1 MPQLDDID
9 IFDRDHM
16 TVQQFDPQ
24 GNPIGTK
31 IIFSRSV
38 EDTPIFDS
46 AEEQFSMDQ
55 LPYFRMI
62 DPTTGAFV
70 EVQNYLPTILS
81 YIEAGYQP
89 EMPPS
94 GPGGSVTRIK
104 RRARRGKSPYKK
116 PGRRKGS
123 VSDKE
128 YESFRDSLKNQD
140 IFEYNKYSLGGS
152 VSEMMGRTGP
162 DLTPAQI
169 ANLAGAFADP
179 YGGADLTG
187 NYPEFPARDVS
198 VEEMLRGPRAPS
210 FLQNLREGNFGSA
223 ALQGIGAIPVLGGM
237 SKVLRGA
244 SRAGRTPPDPRMLRA
259 AEQGFD
265 TSTVYYHATDKLQ
278 DGEEFKEFIPSVK
291 GKLGPGVYA
300 AKRPEDTERYIRNQ
314 YQTGTDGPMFDE
326 SSRILPI
333 FVRGKM
339 GSIEDYGRASDQAKE
354 LLKKEFD
361 EIDAAPKNNEFDQ
374 LMANRKKL
382 AMQKEKAQ
390 EILSGEGFSGF
401 ELLDQVVIFDPK
413 NIRSVNAKFAD
424 DPDSPPLLR
433 SEGGI
438 VEDVDIF
445 GADQGMYRADGAKKS
460 ARGFI
465 GPIRN
470 LITGGTMT
478 EFSTDMEYDGRKI
491 QIPTMVPTL
500 SQEEIGYMQR
510 MEPGKGWDMSNP
522 LVLTIINKARAHAR
536 KRLDEGKNPFYQDDE
551 GYLQNLQ
558 EFSLGGSVGD
568 MIREQAGISREDVLT
583 PAQLANIAGGFV
595 DPYGSADI
603 AGMYPEF
610 PDRDVTIEQMADP
623 NYPRSPSAAENLA
636 QGDYLNLLFQ
646 GFGALPFVGGAI
658 KGIRALGKMPPSIVD
673 PLTTDAS
680 GLLTGRTGFGPEAE
694 LAQAKD
700 TPPQLARII
709 DDESVL
715 QKQYAKDLTVP
726 ELSKLANK
734 KSAASFLNF
743 MDTFP
748 AAREMATV
756 AQAGLAKKGWYRQS
770 AQALYDVFGDEAPR
784 FAALLAATSPQTSV
798 QGNLLNATSIWRNLT
813 QNNMPRDPVLFD
825 IINEPGVA
833 AALKLK
839 KNVPLKNADGTPQL
853 NKAGNQK
860 YGLRNISEQEAREV
874 IKKAGGGDSTFD
886 VGRMQIEIMGDAVQ
900 GEKGAE
906 SVLDAW
912 VSNSIRAINVPDN
925 EMDKLVLSGPKVD
938 SFMRNLVNNTVE
950 VTNDTWMAN
959 YLGVEQNVF
968 GGSLNPARIDPGK
981 GPGYLAANALTRN
994 ASRILSDRI
1003 GENVTPE
1010 MIQEMVWSWSKAVF
1024 EQSRAVGMSPRE
1036 FIQKGR
1042 LTDAMINDV
1051 PDFSSLLRDPDLPY
1065 RGILKASGATVGQ
1078 FKKGEIPKGNRTEEI
1093 MKSSDTARRN
1103 LERAA
1108 NRLKFIKADQLA
1120 LGAIV
1125 PLIAINI
1132 VNMGKVPDEEEG
1144 SSEIDNIDIFN

>member
-1 MPQLDDID
+1 
-9 IFDRDHM
+9 
-16 TVQQFDPQ
+16 
-24 GNPIGTK
+24 
-31 IIFSRSV
+31 
-38 EDTPIFDS
+38 
-46 AEEQFSMDQ
+46 
-55 LPYFRMI
+55 
-62 DPTTGAFV
+62 
-70 EVQNYLPTILS
+70 
-81 YIEAGYQP
+81 
-89 EMPPS
+89 
-94 GPGGSVTRIK
+94 
-104 RRARRGKSPYKK
+104 
-116 PGRRKGS
+116 
-123 VSDKE
+123 
-128 YESFRDSLKNQD
+128 
-140 IFEYNKYSLGGS
+140 
-152 VSEMMGRTGP
+152 
-162 DLTPAQI
+162 
-169 ANLAGAFADP
+169 
-179 YGGADLTG
+179 
-187 NYPEFPARDVS
+187 
-198 VEEMLRGPRAPS
+198 
-210 FLQNLREGNFGSA
+210 
-223 ALQGIGAIPVLGGM
+223 
-237 SKVLRGA
+237 
-244 SRAGRTPPDPRMLRA
+244 MLRA

-265 TSTVYYHATDKLQ
+265 TSTVYYHGADSDIEEFLLPSKERGQTRTADTGIFFTKSPAIASTYSLYPGVKKAEELGRAGSVYPVYLNKKDFIKITSKDFKTGEVAPRMWSRLDLDEMYVTLPDGKEQSIYDYLGLDLETAPPGLLTTDKISKMVRDKTDAKGIIFENVYDTGSGLF
-278 DGEEFKEFIPSVK
+278 DLRKAEFGYENYYDRKGILEPNFEPPKQRFDLSAEAEKPS
-291 GKLGPGVYA
+291 
-300 AKRPEDTERYIRNQ
+300 
-314 YQTGTDGPMFDE
+314 
-326 SSRILPI
+326 
-333 FVRGKM
+333 
-339 GSIEDYGRASDQAKE
+339 
-354 LLKKEFD
+354 
-361 EIDAAPKNNEFDQ
+361 EI
-374 LMANRKKL
+374 
-382 AMQKEKAQ
+382 
-390 EILSGEGFSGF
+390 
-401 ELLDQVVIFDPK
+401 VVAFDPK
-413 NIRSVNAKFAD
+413 NIRSVNAQFAD
-424 DPDSPPLLR
+424 KPDTELPPLSR

-478 EFSTDMEYDGRKI
+478 ELSTDMEYDGRKI

-500 SQEEIGYMQR
+500 SQEEISYLQNMQ
-510 MEPGKGWDMSNP
+510 PGKGWDMDNP
-522 LVLTIINKARAHAR
+522 VAVSVISKARAHAR

-568 MIREQAGISREDVLT
+568 MIREQAGVERQDIFT
-583 PAQLANIAGGFV
+583 PAQLANIAGGFA
-595 DPYGSADI
+595 DPLGATDTL
-603 AGMYPEF
+603 GLYPEF
-610 PDRDVTIEQMADP
+610 PTDRSVTIKDMASSD
-623 NYPRSPSAAENLA
+623 YPRSPSAAENLA

-646 GFGALPFVGGAI
+646 GLGAIGLGGAI

-673 PLTTDAS
+673 PLSTDAS
-680 GLLTGRTGFGPEAE
+680 NLLTGRTGFGPEAE

-726 ELSKLANK
+726 ELAKLANK

-839 KNVPLKNADGTPQL
+839 KNVPLKNADGSPQL

-912 VSNSIRAINVPDN
+912 VSNSIRAINVPDD

-1065 RGILKASGATVGQ
+1065 RNILKASGATVGQ

-1093 MKSSDTARRN
+1093 MRSSETARRN

-1125 PLIAINI
+1125 PLVAINI

>member
-1 MPQLDDID
+1 
-9 IFDRDHM
+9 
-16 TVQQFDPQ
+16 
-24 GNPIGTK
+24 
-31 IIFSRSV
+31 
-38 EDTPIFDS
+38 
-46 AEEQFSMDQ
+46 
-55 LPYFRMI
+55 
-62 DPTTGAFV
+62 
-70 EVQNYLPTILS
+70 
-81 YIEAGYQP
+81 
-89 EMPPS
+89 
-94 GPGGSVTRIK
+94 
-104 RRARRGKSPYKK
+104 
-116 PGRRKGS
+116 
-123 VSDKE
+123 
-128 YESFRDSLKNQD
+128 
-140 IFEYNKYSLGGS
+140 
-152 VSEMMGRTGP
+152 
-162 DLTPAQI
+162 
-169 ANLAGAFADP
+169 
-179 YGGADLTG
+179 
-187 NYPEFPARDVS
+187 
-198 VEEMLRGPRAPS
+198 
-210 FLQNLREGNFGSA
+210 
-223 ALQGIGAIPVLGGM
+223 
-237 SKVLRGA
+237 
-244 SRAGRTPPDPRMLRA
+244 MLRA

-265 TSTVYYHATDKLQ
+265 TSTVYYHGAESDIEEFLLPSKERGQTRTADTGIFFTKSPAIASTYSLYPGVKKAEELGRAGSVYPVYLNKKDFIKITSKDFKTGEVAPRMWSRLDLDEMYVTLPDGKEQSIYDYLGLDLETAPPGLLTTDKISKMVRDKTDAKGIIFENVYDTGSELFNLRKAESGYG
-278 DGEEFKEFIPSVK
+278 DYLEPDFRKE
-291 GKLGPGVYA
+291 
-300 AKRPEDTERYIRNQ
+300 RPEQKFNLSAEAEK
-314 YQTGTDGPMFDE
+314 P
-326 SSRILPI
+326 S
-333 FVRGKM
+333 
-339 GSIEDYGRASDQAKE
+339 
-354 LLKKEFD
+354 
-361 EIDAAPKNNEFDQ
+361 EI
-374 LMANRKKL
+374 
-382 AMQKEKAQ
+382 
-390 EILSGEGFSGF
+390 
-401 ELLDQVVIFDPK
+401 VVAFDPK
-413 NIRSVNAKFAD
+413 NIRSVNAQFLD

-433 SEGGI
+433 SEGG
-438 VEDVDIF
+438 EVDIF
-445 GADQGMYRADGAKKS
+445 DVDSY
-460 ARGFI
+460 
-465 GPIRN
+465 
-470 LITGGTMT
+470 
-478 EFSTDMEYDGRKI
+478 
-491 QIPTMVPTL
+491 
-500 SQEEIGYMQR
+500 
-510 MEPGKGWDMSNP
+510 
-522 LVLTIINKARAHAR
+522 
-536 KRLDEGKNPFYQDDE
+536 
-551 GYLQNLQ
+551 
-558 EFSLGGSVGD
+558 SLGGSVGD
-568 MIREQAGISREDVLT
+568 MIREQAGVEREDIFT
-583 PAQLANIAGGFV
+583 PAQLANIAGGFA
-595 DPYGSADI
+595 DPLGATDTL
-603 AGMYPEF
+603 GLYPEF
-610 PDRDVTIEQMADP
+610 PTDRSVTIKDMASSD
-623 NYPRSPSAAENLA
+623 YPRSPSAAENLA

-646 GFGALPFVGGAI
+646 GLGAIGLGGAI

-726 ELSKLANK
+726 ELAKLANK

-839 KNVPLKNADGTPQL
+839 KNVPLKNADGSPQL

-886 VGRMQIEIMGDAVQ
+886 IGRMQIEIMGDAVQ

-912 VSNSIRAINVPDN
+912 VSNSIRAINVPDD

-1065 RGILKASGATVGQ
+1065 RNILEASGATVGQ

-1093 MKSSDTARRN
+1093 MRSSETARRN

-1125 PLIAINI
+1125 PLVAINI

-1144 SSEIDNIDIFN
+1144 SSEVDNIDIFN

>member
-1 MPQLDDID
+1 
-9 IFDRDHM
+9 
-16 TVQQFDPQ
+16 
-24 GNPIGTK
+24 
-31 IIFSRSV
+31 
-38 EDTPIFDS
+38 
-46 AEEQFSMDQ
+46 
-55 LPYFRMI
+55 
-62 DPTTGAFV
+62 
-70 EVQNYLPTILS
+70 
-81 YIEAGYQP
+81 
-89 EMPPS
+89 
-94 GPGGSVTRIK
+94 
-104 RRARRGKSPYKK
+104 
-116 PGRRKGS
+116 
-123 VSDKE
+123 
-128 YESFRDSLKNQD
+128 
-140 IFEYNKYSLGGS
+140 
-152 VSEMMGRTGP
+152 MMGRTGP

-210 FLQNLREGNFGSA
+210 FLENLRQGNFGDA
-223 ALQGIGAIPVLGGM
+223 TFQGIGALPIPFLAGAMKYIKAGSKIGKVPLDQAEKMGYKSHIYDDEFNLNPLSENNRPSGVTKTPFNEAKKFSEFLSQQGIMHKSDIAKTGTVYITVEGGPMRKTISGDPMAGEVPYRFGDHDTGFM
-237 SKVLRGA
+237 S
-244 SRAGRTPPDPRMLRA
+244 GRDNIQIRTDQKQNHKDAIDHLSELENVISIKSQDPRMLRA
-259 AEQGFD
+259 SEQGFD
-265 TSTVYYHATDKLQ
+265 VDNIYYH
-278 DGEEFKEFIPSVK
+278 G
-291 GKLGPGVYA
+291 
-300 AKRPEDTERYIRNQ
+300 
-314 YQTGTDGPMFDE
+314 TGAFNPDNP
-326 SSRILPI
+326 
-333 FVRGKM
+333 
-339 GSIEDYGRASDQAKE
+339 A
-354 LLKKEFD
+354 
-361 EIDAAPKNNEFDQ
+361 
-374 LMANRKKL
+374 
-382 AMQKEKAQ
+382 
-390 EILSGEGFSGF
+390 LSGEPISEFLLPSRDRGQTKTAGTGVFFSSSPRVAETYTKQREVMYPVYLNKKEYLKIKPSSKGQLWSNIEVDDLVVEYPDGTTRMAVDVF
-401 ELLDQVVIFDPK
+401 DDLDPKTMTDTDQLSFLARQAGHKGLIIEGVRDIGMTQVGRYRDMANYLKSRGYDSRLPTSGSEEDYLINKKIPEEVFRDAKKYADDLMEQDSDIVVSFDPSTV
-413 NIRSVNAKFAD
+413 RSVNAQFLD

-433 SEGGI
+433 SEGG
-438 VEDVDIF
+438 EVDIF
-445 GADQGMYRADGAKKS
+445 DVDSY
-460 ARGFI
+460 
-465 GPIRN
+465 
-470 LITGGTMT
+470 
-478 EFSTDMEYDGRKI
+478 
-491 QIPTMVPTL
+491 
-500 SQEEIGYMQR
+500 
-510 MEPGKGWDMSNP
+510 
-522 LVLTIINKARAHAR
+522 
-536 KRLDEGKNPFYQDDE
+536 
-551 GYLQNLQ
+551 
-558 EFSLGGSVGD
+558 SLGGSVGD
-568 MIREQAGISREDVLT
+568 MIREQAGIRREDVLT

-595 DPYGSADI
+595 DPLGATDTL
-603 AGMYPEF
+603 GLYPEF
-610 PDRDVTIEQMADP
+610 PTDRSVTIKDMASSD
-623 NYPRSPSAAENLA
+623 YPRSPSAAENLA
-636 QGDYLNLLFQ
+636 RGDYLNLGIQSL
-646 GFGALPFVGGAI
+646 GFVPILGGIART
-658 KGIRALGKMPPSIVD
+658 IRAMGKMPPSIVD
-673 PLTTDAS
+673 PLSTDAS

-726 ELSKLANK
+726 ELAKLANK

-743 MDTFP
+743 METFP

-770 AQALYDVFGDEAPR
+770 AQALYDVF
-784 FAALLAATSPQTSV
+784 
-798 QGNLLNATSIWRNLT
+798 
-813 QNNMPRDPVLFD
+813 
-825 IINEPGVA
+825 
-833 AALKLK
+833 
-839 KNVPLKNADGTPQL
+839 KNADGSPQL

-886 VGRMQIEIMGDAVQ
+886 IGRMQIEIMGDAVQ

-912 VSNSIRAINVPDN
+912 VSNSIRAINVPDD

-1065 RGILKASGATVGQ
+1065 RNILEASGATVGQ

-1093 MKSSDTARRN
+1093 MRSSETARRN

-1125 PLIAINI
+1125 PLVAINI

-1144 SSEIDNIDIFN
+1144 SSEVDNIDIFN

>member
-1 MPQLDDID
+1 MPQLDEID
-9 IFDRDHM
+9 IFSRDHM
-16 TVQQFDPQ
+16 TVDKFDPQ
-24 GNPIGTK
+24 GNLIDRK
-31 IIFSRSV
+31 IIFSTSQKGDPLVSGAREEFDALNAPSTFNFSQENPVRMVDPVGGSV
-38 EDTPIFDS
+38 
-46 AEEQFSMDQ
+46 
-55 LPYFRMI
+55 
-62 DPTTGAFV
+62 V
-70 EVQNYLPTILS
+70 EVPPDFEVVQS
-81 YIEAGYQP
+81 YMNAGYQL
-89 EMPPS
+89 EMPTLGGMG
-94 GPGGSVTRIK
+94 GPATRK

-116 PGRRKGS
+116 PGRRKGFVSKGS

-162 DLTPAQI
+162 DLTAAQI

-187 NYPEFPARDVS
+187 NYPEFPARGVS

-210 FLQNLREGNFGSA
+210 FLENLRQGNFGSA
-223 ALQGIGAIPVLGGM
+223 VLQGIGAIPVLGGM
-237 SKVLRGA
+237 SKMIRGA

-265 TSTVYYHATDKLQ
+265 VDNIYYH
-278 DGEEFKEFIPSVK
+278 G
-291 GKLGPGVYA
+291 
-300 AKRPEDTERYIRNQ
+300 
-314 YQTGTDGPMFDE
+314 TGAFNPDNP
-326 SSRILPI
+326 
-333 FVRGKM
+333 
-339 GSIEDYGRASDQAKE
+339 A
-354 LLKKEFD
+354 
-361 EIDAAPKNNEFDQ
+361 
-374 LMANRKKL
+374 
-382 AMQKEKAQ
+382 
-390 EILSGEGFSGF
+390 LSGEPISEFLLPSRDRGQTKTAGTGVFFSSSPRVAETYTKQREVMYPVYLNKKEYLKIKPSSKGQLWSNIEVDDLVVEYPDGTTRMAVDVF
-401 ELLDQVVIFDPK
+401 DDLDPKTMTDTDQLSFLARQAGHKGLIIEGVRDIGMTQVGRYRDMANYLKSRGYDSRLPTSGSEEDYLINKKIPEEVLRDAKKYADDLMEQDSDIVVSFDPSTV
-413 NIRSVNAKFAD
+413 RSVNAQFLD

-433 SEGGI
+433 SEGG
-438 VEDVDIF
+438 EVDIF
-445 GADQGMYRADGAKKS
+445 DVDSY
-460 ARGFI
+460 
-465 GPIRN
+465 
-470 LITGGTMT
+470 
-478 EFSTDMEYDGRKI
+478 
-491 QIPTMVPTL
+491 
-500 SQEEIGYMQR
+500 
-510 MEPGKGWDMSNP
+510 
-522 LVLTIINKARAHAR
+522 
-536 KRLDEGKNPFYQDDE
+536 
-551 GYLQNLQ
+551 
-558 EFSLGGSVGD
+558 SLGGSVGD
-568 MIREQAGISREDVLT
+568 MIREQAGIRREDVLT

-595 DPYGSADI
+595 DPLGATDTF
-603 AGMYPEF
+603 GLYPEF
-610 PDRDVTIEQMADP
+610 PTDRSVTIKDMASSD
-623 NYPRSPSAAENLA
+623 YPRSPSAAENLA
-636 QGDYLNLLFQ
+636 RGDYLNLGIQSL
-646 GFGALPFVGGAI
+646 GFVPILGGIART
-658 KGIRALGKMPPSIVD
+658 IRAMGKMPPSIVD
-673 PLTTDAS
+673 PLSTDAS

-726 ELSKLANK
+726 ELAKLANK

-743 MDTFP
+743 METFP

-839 KNVPLKNADGTPQL
+839 KNVPLKNADGSPQL

-886 VGRMQIEIMGDAVQ
+886 IGRMQIEIMGDAVQ

-912 VSNSIRAINVPDN
+912 VSNSIRAINVPDD

-1065 RGILKASGATVGQ
+1065 RNILEASGATVGQ

-1093 MKSSDTARRN
+1093 MRSSETARRN

-1125 PLIAINI
+1125 PLVAINI

-1144 SSEIDNIDIFN
+1144 SSEVDNIDIFN

>member
-1 MPQLDDID
+1 MAEKIDDID

-16 TVQQFDPQ
+16 TVDKFGPQ
-24 GNPIGTK
+24 GNLVDRK
-31 IIFSRSV
+31 IIFSTSQKGDPLVSGAREEFDALNAPSTFNFSQENPVRMVDPVGGSV
-38 EDTPIFDS
+38 
-46 AEEQFSMDQ
+46 
-55 LPYFRMI
+55 
-62 DPTTGAFV
+62 V
-70 EVQNYLPTILS
+70 EVPPDFEVVQS
-81 YIEAGYQP
+81 YMNAGYQL
-89 EMPPS
+89 EMPSS

-140 IFEYNKYSLGGS
+140 IFGYSLGGS

-187 NYPEFPARDVS
+187 NYPEFPARGVS

-210 FLQNLREGNFGSA
+210 FIENLRQGNFGSA
-223 ALQGIGAIPVLGGM
+223 VLQGIGAIPVLGGM
-237 SKVLRGA
+237 SKMIRGA

-265 TSTVYYHATDKLQ
+265 TSTVYYHGAESDIEEFLLPSKERGQTRTDDTGIFFTKSPAIASTYSLYPGVKKAEELGRAGSVYPVYLNKKDFVKITSKDFKTGELAPRMWSRLDLDEMYVTLPDGKEQSIYDYLGLDLETAPPGLLTTDKISKMVRNKTDAKGIIFENVYDTGSELFNLRKAESGYG
-278 DGEEFKEFIPSVK
+278 DYLEPDFRKE
-291 GKLGPGVYA
+291 
-300 AKRPEDTERYIRNQ
+300 RPEQKFNLSAEAEK
-314 YQTGTDGPMFDE
+314 P
-326 SSRILPI
+326 S
-333 FVRGKM
+333 
-339 GSIEDYGRASDQAKE
+339 
-354 LLKKEFD
+354 
-361 EIDAAPKNNEFDQ
+361 EI
-374 LMANRKKL
+374 
-382 AMQKEKAQ
+382 
-390 EILSGEGFSGF
+390 
-401 ELLDQVVIFDPK
+401 VVAFDPK
-413 NIRSVNAKFAD
+413 NIRSVNAQFAD
-424 DPDSPPLLR
+424 KPDTELPPLSR
-433 SEGGI
+433 SEGG
-438 VEDVDIF
+438 EVDIF
-445 GADQGMYRADGAKKS
+445 DVDSY
-460 ARGFI
+460 
-465 GPIRN
+465 
-470 LITGGTMT
+470 
-478 EFSTDMEYDGRKI
+478 
-491 QIPTMVPTL
+491 
-500 SQEEIGYMQR
+500 
-510 MEPGKGWDMSNP
+510 
-522 LVLTIINKARAHAR
+522 
-536 KRLDEGKNPFYQDDE
+536 
-551 GYLQNLQ
+551 
-558 EFSLGGSVGD
+558 SLGGSVGD
-568 MIREQAGISREDVLT
+568 MIREQAGIRREDVLT

-603 AGMYPEF
+603 AGLYPEF

-839 KNVPLKNADGTPQL
+839 KNVPLKNADGSPQL

-886 VGRMQIEIMGDAVQ
+886 IGRMQIEIMGDAVQ

-1144 SSEIDNIDIFN
+1144 SSEVDNIDIFN

>member
-1 MPQLDDID
+1 MAEKIDDID

-16 TVQQFDPQ
+16 TVDKFGPQ
-24 GNPIGTK
+24 GNLVDRK
-31 IIFSRSV
+31 IIFSTSQKGDPLVSGAREEFDALNAPSTFNFSQENPVRMVDPVGGSV
-38 EDTPIFDS
+38 
-46 AEEQFSMDQ
+46 
-55 LPYFRMI
+55 
-62 DPTTGAFV
+62 V
-70 EVQNYLPTILS
+70 EVPPDFEVVQS
-81 YIEAGYQP
+81 YMNAGYQL
-89 EMPPS
+89 EMPSS

-140 IFEYNKYSLGGS
+140 IFGYSLGGS

-187 NYPEFPARDVS
+187 NYPEFPARGVS

-237 SKVLRGA
+237 SKMIRGA

-265 TSTVYYHATDKLQ
+265 TSTVYYHGAESDIEEFLLPSKERGQTRTDDTGIFFTKSPAIASTYSLYPGVKKAEELGRAGSVYPVYLNKKDFIKITSKDFKTGEVAPRMWSRLDLDEMYVTLPDGKEQSIYDYLGLDLETAPPGLLTTDKISKMVRNKTDAKGIIFENVYDTGSELFNLRKAESGYG
-278 DGEEFKEFIPSVK
+278 DYLEPDFRKE
-291 GKLGPGVYA
+291 
-300 AKRPEDTERYIRNQ
+300 RPEQKFNLSAEAEK
-314 YQTGTDGPMFDE
+314 P
-326 SSRILPI
+326 S
-333 FVRGKM
+333 
-339 GSIEDYGRASDQAKE
+339 
-354 LLKKEFD
+354 
-361 EIDAAPKNNEFDQ
+361 EI
-374 LMANRKKL
+374 
-382 AMQKEKAQ
+382 
-390 EILSGEGFSGF
+390 
-401 ELLDQVVIFDPK
+401 VVAFDPK
-413 NIRSVNAKFAD
+413 NIRSVNAQFAD
-424 DPDSPPLLR
+424 KPDTELPPLSR
-433 SEGGI
+433 SEGG
-438 VEDVDIF
+438 EVDIF
-445 GADQGMYRADGAKKS
+445 DVDSY
-460 ARGFI
+460 
-465 GPIRN
+465 
-470 LITGGTMT
+470 
-478 EFSTDMEYDGRKI
+478 
-491 QIPTMVPTL
+491 
-500 SQEEIGYMQR
+500 
-510 MEPGKGWDMSNP
+510 
-522 LVLTIINKARAHAR
+522 
-536 KRLDEGKNPFYQDDE
+536 
-551 GYLQNLQ
+551 
-558 EFSLGGSVGD
+558 SLGGSVGD
-568 MIREQAGISREDVLT
+568 MIREQAGIRREDVLT

-603 AGMYPEF
+603 AGLYPEF

-839 KNVPLKNADGTPQL
+839 KNVPLKNADGSPQL

-886 VGRMQIEIMGDAVQ
+886 IGRMQIEIMGDAVQ

-994 ASRILSDRI
+994 ASRILSDRL

-1144 SSEIDNIDIFN
+1144 SSEVDNIDIFN

>member
-1 MPQLDDID
+1 
-9 IFDRDHM
+9 
-16 TVQQFDPQ
+16 
-24 GNPIGTK
+24 
-31 IIFSRSV
+31 
-38 EDTPIFDS
+38 
-46 AEEQFSMDQ
+46 
-55 LPYFRMI
+55 
-62 DPTTGAFV
+62 
-70 EVQNYLPTILS
+70 
-81 YIEAGYQP
+81 
-89 EMPPS
+89 
-94 GPGGSVTRIK
+94 
-104 RRARRGKSPYKK
+104 
-116 PGRRKGS
+116 
-123 VSDKE
+123 
-128 YESFRDSLKNQD
+128 
-140 IFEYNKYSLGGS
+140 
-152 VSEMMGRTGP
+152 
-162 DLTPAQI
+162 
-169 ANLAGAFADP
+169 
-179 YGGADLTG
+179 
-187 NYPEFPARDVS
+187 
-198 VEEMLRGPRAPS
+198 
-210 FLQNLREGNFGSA
+210 
-223 ALQGIGAIPVLGGM
+223 
-237 SKVLRGA
+237 
-244 SRAGRTPPDPRMLRA
+244 
-259 AEQGFD
+259 
-265 TSTVYYHATDKLQ
+265 
-278 DGEEFKEFIPSVK
+278 VK

-300 AKRPEDTERYIRNQ
+300 AKRPEDTERYIRNS
-314 YQTGTDGPMFDE
+314 YQTGTDAPTFDE

-339 GSIEDYGRASDQAKE
+339 GSIEDYGRASDKAKE

-361 EIDAAPKNNEFDQ
+361 EIDAATKNNEFDQ

-390 EILSGEGFSGF
+390 EILSEEGFSGF

-413 NIRSVNAKFAD
+413 NIRSVNAQFLD

-433 SEGGI
+433 SEGG
-438 VEDVDIF
+438 EVDIF
-445 GADQGMYRADGAKKS
+445 DVDSY
-460 ARGFI
+460 
-465 GPIRN
+465 
-470 LITGGTMT
+470 
-478 EFSTDMEYDGRKI
+478 
-491 QIPTMVPTL
+491 
-500 SQEEIGYMQR
+500 
-510 MEPGKGWDMSNP
+510 
-522 LVLTIINKARAHAR
+522 
-536 KRLDEGKNPFYQDDE
+536 
-551 GYLQNLQ
+551 
-558 EFSLGGSVGD
+558 SLGGSVGD

-603 AGMYPEF
+603 AGLYPEF

-636 QGDYLNLLFQ
+636 RGDYLNLLFQ

-839 KNVPLKNADGTPQL
+839 KNVPLKNADGSPQL

-912 VSNSIRAINVPDN
+912 VSNSIRAINVPDD

-1125 PLIAINI
+1125 PLVAINI

-1144 SSEIDNIDIFN
+1144 SSEVDNIDIFN

>member
-1 MPQLDDID
+1 MPQLDEID
-9 IFDRDHM
+9 IFSRDHM
-16 TVQQFDPQ
+16 TVDKFDPQ
-24 GNPIGTK
+24 GNLIDRK
-31 IIFSRSV
+31 IIFSTSQKSAPLVSGAREEFDALNAPSTFNFSQENPVRMVDPVGGSVVEVPPDFEVVQSYMNAGYQLEMPTLGGMGGPATRTQKTPKRGFKGKKYPSAYQSRKKRLALEKAERIADKKLEDLMRRPLPDTVINFNEGGSV
-38 EDTPIFDS
+38 ED
-46 AEEQFSMDQ
+46 E
-55 LPYFRMI
+55 
-62 DPTTGAFV
+62 
-70 EVQNYLPTILS
+70 
-81 YIEAGYQP
+81 
-89 EMPPS
+89 
-94 GPGGSVTRIK
+94 
-104 RRARRGKSPYKK
+104 
-116 PGRRKGS
+116 
-123 VSDKE
+123 
-128 YESFRDSLKNQD
+128 D
-140 IFEYNKYSLGGS
+140 IFGYSLGGS

-162 DLTPAQI
+162 DLTAAQI

-187 NYPEFPARDVS
+187 NYPEFPARGVS

-223 ALQGIGAIPVLGGM
+223 VLQGIGAIPVLGGM
-237 SKVLRGA
+237 SKMIRGA

-300 AKRPEDTERYIRNQ
+300 AKRPEDTERYIRNS
-314 YQTGTDGPMFDE
+314 YVTGTDGPMFDE

-361 EIDAAPKNNEFDQ
+361 EIDAAPKNNKFDE

-390 EILSGEGFSGF
+390 EILSEEGFSGF

-413 NIRSVNAKFAD
+413 NIRSVNAQFLD

-433 SEGGI
+433 SKGG
-438 VEDVDIF
+438 EVDIF
-445 GADQGMYRADGAKKS
+445 DVDSY
-460 ARGFI
+460 
-465 GPIRN
+465 
-470 LITGGTMT
+470 
-478 EFSTDMEYDGRKI
+478 
-491 QIPTMVPTL
+491 
-500 SQEEIGYMQR
+500 
-510 MEPGKGWDMSNP
+510 
-522 LVLTIINKARAHAR
+522 
-536 KRLDEGKNPFYQDDE
+536 
-551 GYLQNLQ
+551 
-558 EFSLGGSVGD
+558 SLGGSVGD
-568 MIREQAGISREDVLT
+568 MIREQAGVRREDVLT

-603 AGMYPEF
+603 AGLYPEF

-673 PLTTDAS
+673 PLSTDAS

-839 KNVPLKNADGTPQL
+839 KNVPLKNADGSPQL

-886 VGRMQIEIMGDAVQ
+886 IGRMQIEIMGDAVQ

-912 VSNSIRAINVPDN
+912 VSNSIRAINVPDD

-1065 RGILKASGATVGQ
+1065 RNILEASGATVGQ

-1093 MKSSDTARRN
+1093 MRSSETARRN

-1125 PLIAINI
+1125 PLVAINI

-1144 SSEIDNIDIFN
+1144 SSEVDNIDIFN

>member
-1 MPQLDDID
+1 MPQLDEID
-9 IFDRDHM
+9 IFSRDHM
-16 TVQQFDPQ
+16 TVDKFDPQ
-24 GNPIGTK
+24 GNLIDRK

-46 AEEQFSMDQ
+46 AEDQ
-55 LPYFRMI
+55 YVRMI

-70 EVQNYLPTILS
+70 EVQSDLPTVQS
-81 YIEAGYQP
+81 YIDAGYQL
-89 EMPPS
+89 EMPALGGMG
-94 GPGGSVTRIK
+94 GPATRK

-128 YESFRDSLKNQD
+128 YESFRDSVKNQD

-210 FLQNLREGNFGSA
+210 FLENLRQGNFGSA
-223 ALQGIGAIPVLGGM
+223 VLQGIGAIPVLGGM
-237 SKVLRGA
+237 SKVIRGA

-265 TSTVYYHATDKLQ
+265 VDNIYYH
-278 DGEEFKEFIPSVK
+278 G
-291 GKLGPGVYA
+291 
-300 AKRPEDTERYIRNQ
+300 
-314 YQTGTDGPMFDE
+314 TGAFNPDNP
-326 SSRILPI
+326 
-333 FVRGKM
+333 
-339 GSIEDYGRASDQAKE
+339 A
-354 LLKKEFD
+354 
-361 EIDAAPKNNEFDQ
+361 
-374 LMANRKKL
+374 
-382 AMQKEKAQ
+382 
-390 EILSGEGFSGF
+390 LSGEPISEFLLPSRDRGQTKTAGTGVFFSSSPRVAETYTKQREVMYPVYLNKKEYLKIKPSSKGQLWSNIEVDDLVVEYPDGTTRMAVDVF
-401 ELLDQVVIFDPK
+401 DDLDPKTMTDTDQLSFLARQAGHKGLIIEGVRDIGMTQVGRYRDMANYLKSRGYDSRLPTSGSEEDYLINKKIPEEVLRDAKKYADDLMEQDSDIVVSFDPSTV
-413 NIRSVNAKFAD
+413 RSVNAQFLD

-433 SEGGI
+433 SEGG
-438 VEDVDIF
+438 EVDIF
-445 GADQGMYRADGAKKS
+445 DVDSY
-460 ARGFI
+460 
-465 GPIRN
+465 
-470 LITGGTMT
+470 
-478 EFSTDMEYDGRKI
+478 
-491 QIPTMVPTL
+491 
-500 SQEEIGYMQR
+500 
-510 MEPGKGWDMSNP
+510 
-522 LVLTIINKARAHAR
+522 
-536 KRLDEGKNPFYQDDE
+536 
-551 GYLQNLQ
+551 
-558 EFSLGGSVGD
+558 SLGGSVGD
-568 MIREQAGISREDVLT
+568 MIREQAGVEREDIFT

-595 DPYGSADI
+595 DPLGATDTL
-603 AGMYPEF
+603 GLYPEF
-610 PDRDVTIEQMADP
+610 PTDRSVTIKDMASSD
-623 NYPRSPSAAENLA
+623 YPRSPSAAENLA
-636 QGDYLNLLFQ
+636 RGDYLNLGIQSL
-646 GFGALPFVGGAI
+646 GFVPILGGIART
-658 KGIRALGKMPPSIVD
+658 IRAMGKMPPSIVD
-673 PLTTDAS
+673 PLSTDAS

-726 ELSKLANK
+726 ELAKLANK

-813 QNNMPRDPVLFD
+813 KNNMPRDPVLFD

-839 KNVPLKNADGTPQL
+839 KNVPLKNADGSPQL

-886 VGRMQIEIMGDAVQ
+886 IGRMQIEIMGDAVQ

-912 VSNSIRAINVPDN
+912 VSNSIRAINVPDD

-1065 RGILKASGATVGQ
+1065 RNILEASGATVGQ

-1093 MKSSDTARRN
+1093 MRSSETARRN

-1125 PLIAINI
+1125 PLVAINI

-1144 SSEIDNIDIFN
+1144 SSEVDNIDIFN

>member
-1 MPQLDDID
+1 MAEKIDDID
-9 IFDRDHM
+9 IFSRDHM
-16 TVQQFDPQ
+16 TVDKFDPQ
-24 GNPIGTK
+24 GNLIDRK
-31 IIFSRSV
+31 IIFSTSQKGDPLVSGAREEFDALNAPSTFNFSQENPVRMVDPVGGSVVEVPPDFEVVQSYMNAGYQLEMPTLGGMGGPATRTQKTPKRGFKGKKYPSAYQSRKKRLALEKAERIADKKLEDLMRRPPPDTVINFNEGGSV
-38 EDTPIFDS
+38 ED
-46 AEEQFSMDQ
+46 E
-55 LPYFRMI
+55 
-62 DPTTGAFV
+62 
-70 EVQNYLPTILS
+70 
-81 YIEAGYQP
+81 
-89 EMPPS
+89 
-94 GPGGSVTRIK
+94 
-104 RRARRGKSPYKK
+104 
-116 PGRRKGS
+116 
-123 VSDKE
+123 
-128 YESFRDSLKNQD
+128 
-140 IFEYNKYSLGGS
+140 
-152 VSEMMGRTGP
+152 
-162 DLTPAQI
+162 
-169 ANLAGAFADP
+169 
-179 YGGADLTG
+179 
-187 NYPEFPARDVS
+187 
-198 VEEMLRGPRAPS
+198 
-210 FLQNLREGNFGSA
+210 
-223 ALQGIGAIPVLGGM
+223 
-237 SKVLRGA
+237 
-244 SRAGRTPPDPRMLRA
+244 
-259 AEQGFD
+259 
-265 TSTVYYHATDKLQ
+265 
-278 DGEEFKEFIPSVK
+278 
-291 GKLGPGVYA
+291 
-300 AKRPEDTERYIRNQ
+300 
-314 YQTGTDGPMFDE
+314 
-326 SSRILPI
+326 
-333 FVRGKM
+333 
-339 GSIEDYGRASDQAKE
+339 
-354 LLKKEFD
+354 
-361 EIDAAPKNNEFDQ
+361 
-374 LMANRKKL
+374 
-382 AMQKEKAQ
+382 
-390 EILSGEGFSGF
+390 
-401 ELLDQVVIFDPK
+401 
-413 NIRSVNAKFAD
+413 
-424 DPDSPPLLR
+424 
-433 SEGGI
+433 
-438 VEDVDIF
+438 DIF
-445 GADQGMYRADGAKKS
+445 GY
-460 ARGFI
+460 
-465 GPIRN
+465 
-470 LITGGTMT
+470 
-478 EFSTDMEYDGRKI
+478 
-491 QIPTMVPTL
+491 
-500 SQEEIGYMQR
+500 
-510 MEPGKGWDMSNP
+510 
-522 LVLTIINKARAHAR
+522 
-536 KRLDEGKNPFYQDDE
+536 
-551 GYLQNLQ
+551 
-558 EFSLGGSVGD
+558 SLGGSVGD
-568 MIREQAGISREDVLT
+568 MIREQAGVEREDIFT
-583 PAQLANIAGGFV
+583 PAQLANIAGGFA
-595 DPYGSADI
+595 DPLGATDTL
-603 AGMYPEF
+603 GLYPEF
-610 PDRDVTIEQMADP
+610 PTDRSVTIKDMASSD
-623 NYPRSPSAAENLA
+623 YPRSPSAAENLA

-646 GFGALPFVGGAI
+646 GLGAIGLGGAI

-726 ELSKLANK
+726 ELAKLANK

-839 KNVPLKNADGTPQL
+839 KSVPLKNADGSPQL
-853 NKAGNQK
+853 DVTGKQK
-860 YGLRNISEQEAREV
+860 YGTRGISEQEAREV
-874 IKKAGGGDSTFD
+874 IKKAGGGNSTFD
-886 VGRMQIEIMGDAVQ
+886 IGRMQIEIMGDAVQ

-912 VSNSIRAINVPDN
+912 VSNSIRAINVPDD

-959 YLGVEQNVF
+959 YLGVKQNVF

-994 ASRILSDRI
+994 ASRILSDRL

-1065 RGILKASGATVGQ
+1065 RDILKASGATIGQ

-1093 MKSSDTARRN
+1093 MRSSETARRN

-1108 NRLKFIKADQLA
+1108 NRLKFAKTDKLA

-1125 PLIAINI
+1125 PLVAINI

-1144 SSEIDNIDIFN
+1144 SSEVDNIDIFN

>member
-1 MPQLDDID
+1 MPQLDEID
-9 IFDRDHM
+9 IFSRDHM
-16 TVQQFDPQ
+16 TVDKFDPQ
-24 GNPIGTK
+24 GNLIDRK

-46 AEEQFSMDQ
+46 DMELFERAMQAQGSQDPAEIAAKIRSRIDSGEYKMNLRPEDQ
-55 LPYFRMI
+55 YVRMI
-62 DPTTGAFV
+62 DPATGAFV
-70 EVQNYLPTILS
+70 EVENNLPTIQS
-81 YIEAGYQP
+81 YIDAGYRFGSAKGGKISP
-89 EMPPS
+89 KSRKGKRRSLLDKIPSNIGGGFVSDREMERFVRRNKYKFS
-94 GPGGSVTRIK
+94 EGGSVE
-104 RRARRGKSPYKK
+104 
-116 PGRRKGS
+116 
-123 VSDKE
+123 DE
-128 YESFRDSLKNQD
+128 D
-140 IFEYNKYSLGGS
+140 IFGYSLGGS

-162 DLTPAQI
+162 DLTAAQI

-187 NYPEFPARDVS
+187 NYPEFPARGVS

-237 SKVLRGA
+237 SKVIRGA

-265 TSTVYYHATDKLQ
+265 TSTVYYHGAESDIEEFLLPSKERGQTRTADTGIFFTKSPAIASTYSLYPGVKKAEELGRAGSVYPVYLNKKDFIKITSKDFKTGEVAPRMWSRLDLDEMYVTLPDGKEQSIYDYLGLDLETAPPGLLTTDKISKMVRDKTDAKGIIFENVYDTGSGLF
-278 DGEEFKEFIPSVK
+278 DLRKAEFGYENYYDRKGILEPNFEPPKQRFDLSAEAEKPS
-291 GKLGPGVYA
+291 
-300 AKRPEDTERYIRNQ
+300 
-314 YQTGTDGPMFDE
+314 
-326 SSRILPI
+326 
-333 FVRGKM
+333 
-339 GSIEDYGRASDQAKE
+339 
-354 LLKKEFD
+354 
-361 EIDAAPKNNEFDQ
+361 EI
-374 LMANRKKL
+374 
-382 AMQKEKAQ
+382 
-390 EILSGEGFSGF
+390 
-401 ELLDQVVIFDPK
+401 VVAFDPK
-413 NIRSVNAKFAD
+413 NIRSVNAQFAD
-424 DPDSPPLLR
+424 KPDTELPPLSR
-433 SEGGI
+433 SEGG
-438 VEDVDIF
+438 EVDIF
-445 GADQGMYRADGAKKS
+445 DVDSY
-460 ARGFI
+460 
-465 GPIRN
+465 
-470 LITGGTMT
+470 
-478 EFSTDMEYDGRKI
+478 
-491 QIPTMVPTL
+491 
-500 SQEEIGYMQR
+500 
-510 MEPGKGWDMSNP
+510 
-522 LVLTIINKARAHAR
+522 
-536 KRLDEGKNPFYQDDE
+536 
-551 GYLQNLQ
+551 
-558 EFSLGGSVGD
+558 SLGGSVGD

-603 AGMYPEF
+603 AGLYPEF

-646 GFGALPFVGGAI
+646 SFGALPFVGGAI

-673 PLTTDAS
+673 PLSTDAS

-839 KNVPLKNADGTPQL
+839 KNVPLKNADGSPQL

-1125 PLIAINI
+1125 PLVAINI

-1144 SSEIDNIDIFN
+1144 SSEVDNIDIFN

>member
-1 MPQLDDID
+1 
-9 IFDRDHM
+9 
-16 TVQQFDPQ
+16 
-24 GNPIGTK
+24 
-31 IIFSRSV
+31 
-38 EDTPIFDS
+38 
-46 AEEQFSMDQ
+46 
-55 LPYFRMI
+55 
-62 DPTTGAFV
+62 
-70 EVQNYLPTILS
+70 
-81 YIEAGYQP
+81 
-89 EMPPS
+89 
-94 GPGGSVTRIK
+94 
-104 RRARRGKSPYKK
+104 
-116 PGRRKGS
+116 
-123 VSDKE
+123 
-128 YESFRDSLKNQD
+128 
-140 IFEYNKYSLGGS
+140 
-152 VSEMMGRTGP
+152 MMGRTGP
-162 DLTPAQI
+162 DLTAAQI

-223 ALQGIGAIPVLGGM
+223 VLQGIGAIPVLGGM
-237 SKVLRGA
+237 SKIIRGA

-265 TSTVYYHATDKLQ
+265 VDNIYYH
-278 DGEEFKEFIPSVK
+278 G
-291 GKLGPGVYA
+291 
-300 AKRPEDTERYIRNQ
+300 
-314 YQTGTDGPMFDE
+314 TGAFNPDNP
-326 SSRILPI
+326 
-333 FVRGKM
+333 
-339 GSIEDYGRASDQAKE
+339 A
-354 LLKKEFD
+354 
-361 EIDAAPKNNEFDQ
+361 
-374 LMANRKKL
+374 
-382 AMQKEKAQ
+382 
-390 EILSGEGFSGF
+390 LSGEPISEFLLPSRDRGQTKTAGTGVFFSSSPRVAETYTKQREVMYPVYLNKKEYLKIKPSSKGQLWSNIEVDDLVVEYPNGTTRMAVDVF
-401 ELLDQVVIFDPK
+401 DDLDPKTMTDTDQLSFLARQAGHKGLIIEGVRDIGMTQVGRYRDMANYLKSRGYDSRLPTSGSEEDYLINKKIPEEVLRDAKKYADDLMEQDSDIVVSFDPSTV
-413 NIRSVNAKFAD
+413 RSVNAQFLD

-465 GPIRN
+465 GPVRN

-478 EFSTDMEYDGRKI
+478 EFSTDMEYDGKKI

-500 SQEEIGYMQR
+500 SQEEIAYMQR

-568 MIREQAGISREDVLT
+568 MIREQAGVEREDIFT
-583 PAQLANIAGGFV
+583 PAQLANIAGGFA
-595 DPYGSADI
+595 DPLGATDTL
-603 AGMYPEF
+603 GLYPEF
-610 PDRDVTIEQMADP
+610 PTDRSVTIKDMASSD
-623 NYPRSPSAAENLA
+623 YPRSPSAAENLA
-636 QGDYLNLLFQ
+636 RGDYLNLGIQSL
-646 GFGALPFVGGAI
+646 GFVPILGGMART
-658 KGIRALGKMPPSIVD
+658 IRSMGKMPPSIVD
-673 PLTTDAS
+673 PLSTDAS

-839 KNVPLKNADGTPQL
+839 KNVPLKNADGSPQL

-886 VGRMQIEIMGDAVQ
+886 IGRMQIEIMGDAVQ

-912 VSNSIRAINVPDN
+912 VSNSIRAINVPDD

-1065 RGILKASGATVGQ
+1065 RNILEASGATVGQ

-1093 MKSSDTARRN
+1093 MRSSETARRN

-1125 PLIAINI
+1125 PLVAINI

-1144 SSEIDNIDIFN
+1144 SSEVDNIDIFN

>member
-1 MPQLDDID
+1 MPQLDEID
-9 IFDRDHM
+9 IFSRDHM
-16 TVQQFDPQ
+16 TVDKFDPQ
-24 GNPIGTK
+24 GNLIDRK

-46 AEEQFSMDQ
+46 AEDQ
-55 LPYFRMI
+55 YVRMI

-70 EVQNYLPTILS
+70 EVQSDLPTILS

-89 EMPPS
+89 EMAALGGGMG
-94 GPGGSVTRIK
+94 GPATRK

-116 PGRRKGS
+116 PGRRKGFVSKGS

-187 NYPEFPARDVS
+187 NYPEFPARGVS

-210 FLQNLREGNFGSA
+210 FIENLRQGNFGSA
-223 ALQGIGAIPVLGGM
+223 VLQGIGAIPVLGGM
-237 SKVLRGA
+237 SKMIRGA

-265 TSTVYYHATDKLQ
+265 VDNIYYH
-278 DGEEFKEFIPSVK
+278 G
-291 GKLGPGVYA
+291 
-300 AKRPEDTERYIRNQ
+300 
-314 YQTGTDGPMFDE
+314 TGAFNPDNP
-326 SSRILPI
+326 
-333 FVRGKM
+333 
-339 GSIEDYGRASDQAKE
+339 A
-354 LLKKEFD
+354 
-361 EIDAAPKNNEFDQ
+361 
-374 LMANRKKL
+374 
-382 AMQKEKAQ
+382 
-390 EILSGEGFSGF
+390 LSGEPISEFLLPSRDRGQTKTAGTGVFFSSSPRVAETYTKQREVMYPVYLNKKEYLKIKPSSKGQLWSNIEVDDLVVEYPDGTTRMAVDVF
-401 ELLDQVVIFDPK
+401 DDLDPKTMTDTDQLSFLARQAGHKGLIIEGVRDIGMTQVGRYRDMANYLKSRGYDSRLPTSGSEEDYLINKKIPEEVFRDAKKYADDLMEQDSDIVVSFDPSTV
-413 NIRSVNAKFAD
+413 RSVNAQFLD

-433 SEGGI
+433 SEGG
-438 VEDVDIF
+438 EVDIF
-445 GADQGMYRADGAKKS
+445 DVDSY
-460 ARGFI
+460 
-465 GPIRN
+465 
-470 LITGGTMT
+470 
-478 EFSTDMEYDGRKI
+478 
-491 QIPTMVPTL
+491 
-500 SQEEIGYMQR
+500 
-510 MEPGKGWDMSNP
+510 
-522 LVLTIINKARAHAR
+522 
-536 KRLDEGKNPFYQDDE
+536 
-551 GYLQNLQ
+551 
-558 EFSLGGSVGD
+558 SLGGSVGD
-568 MIREQAGISREDVLT
+568 MIREQAGIRREDVLT

-595 DPYGSADI
+595 DPLGATDTL
-603 AGMYPEF
+603 GLYPEF
-610 PDRDVTIEQMADP
+610 PTDRSVTIKDMASSD
-623 NYPRSPSAAENLA
+623 YPRSPSAAENLA
-636 QGDYLNLLFQ
+636 QGNYLNLGIQSL
-646 GFGALPFVGGAI
+646 GFVPILGGIART
-658 KGIRALGKMPPSIVD
+658 IRAMGKMPPSIVD
-673 PLTTDAS
+673 PLSTDAS

-726 ELSKLANK
+726 ELAKLANK

-839 KNVPLKNADGTPQL
+839 KNVPLKNADGSPQL

-886 VGRMQIEIMGDAVQ
+886 IGRMQIEIMGDAVQ

-912 VSNSIRAINVPDN
+912 VSNSIRAINVPDD

-1065 RGILKASGATVGQ
+1065 RNILEASGATVGQ

-1093 MKSSDTARRN
+1093 MRSSETARRN

-1125 PLIAINI
+1125 PLVAINI

-1144 SSEIDNIDIFN
+1144 SSEVDNIDIFN

>member
-16 TVQQFDPQ
+16 TVDKFDPQ
-24 GNPIGTK
+24 GNLVDRK

-46 AEEQFSMDQ
+46 AEDQ
-55 LPYFRMI
+55 YVRMI

-70 EVQNYLPTILS
+70 EVQSDLPTVQS
-81 YIEAGYQP
+81 YIDAGYQL
-89 EMPPS
+89 EMPSS

-237 SKVLRGA
+237 SKVIRGA

-265 TSTVYYHATDKLQ
+265 TSTVYYHGAESDIEEFLLPSKERGQTRTADTGIFFTKSPAIASTYSLYPGVKKAEELGRAGSVYPVYLNKKDFIKITSKDFKTGELAPRMWSRLDLDEMYVTLPDGKEQSIYDYLGLDLETAPPGLLTTDKISKMVRDKTDAKGIIFENVYDTGAGLF
-278 DGEEFKEFIPSVK
+278 DLRKAEFGYENYYDRKGILEPNFEPPKQRFDLSAEAEKPS
-291 GKLGPGVYA
+291 
-300 AKRPEDTERYIRNQ
+300 
-314 YQTGTDGPMFDE
+314 
-326 SSRILPI
+326 
-333 FVRGKM
+333 
-339 GSIEDYGRASDQAKE
+339 
-354 LLKKEFD
+354 
-361 EIDAAPKNNEFDQ
+361 EI
-374 LMANRKKL
+374 
-382 AMQKEKAQ
+382 
-390 EILSGEGFSGF
+390 
-401 ELLDQVVIFDPK
+401 VVAFDPK
-413 NIRSVNAKFAD
+413 NIRSVNAQFAD
-424 DPDSPPLLR
+424 KPDTELPPLSR
-433 SEGGI
+433 SEGG
-438 VEDVDIF
+438 EVDIF
-445 GADQGMYRADGAKKS
+445 DVDSY
-460 ARGFI
+460 
-465 GPIRN
+465 
-470 LITGGTMT
+470 
-478 EFSTDMEYDGRKI
+478 
-491 QIPTMVPTL
+491 
-500 SQEEIGYMQR
+500 
-510 MEPGKGWDMSNP
+510 
-522 LVLTIINKARAHAR
+522 
-536 KRLDEGKNPFYQDDE
+536 
-551 GYLQNLQ
+551 
-558 EFSLGGSVGD
+558 SLGGSVGD

-603 AGMYPEF
+603 AGLYPEF

-839 KNVPLKNADGTPQL
+839 KNVPLKNADGSPQL

-1125 PLIAINI
+1125 PLVAINI

-1144 SSEIDNIDIFN
+1144 SSEVDNIDIFN